1 MLCAAVQSGLF
12 TRRTATT
19 TTRKITERGFSM
31 GIDKIIM
38 IVGLLVAIVAGFKA
52 FPYSDVLVALFGIV
66 GAWFI
71 AEENRMRFL
80 VAAIALGVSYGA
92 LNAIPVV
99 GPWLTSAL
107 GGISSLFYAG
117 AATVVVLG
125 IIDRVKP

>member
-1 MLCAAVQSGLF
+1 
-12 TRRTATT
+12 
-19 TTRKITERGFSM
+19 M

-38 IVGLLVAIVAGFKA
+38 LVGLLVAIVAGLMNGFA
-52 FPYSDVLVALFGIV
+52 YSDLLIALFGIV

-99 GPWLTSAL
+99 GPWLTAAL
-107 GGISSLFYAG
+107 GGVSSLFYAG

-125 IIDRVKP
+125 VIDRLKP